1 MKGWAVV
8 AAIVAVVV
16 ASGIGLWVT
25 WDTTRTSATQ
35 TDQVPADLV
44 PTTTFPLV
52 AGATTTT
59 ALQECALAPG
69 AQVGG
74 VVGDP
79 QVNWD
84 RVVIDPSHSLAPDF
98 APDDLVSVSL
108 AGFPSR
114 DQVRSIVIPDL
125 AALRAAA
132 EANGTPLVVVS
143 GYRSYSYQEDLFADR
158 VEEVGEAEATRRTAR
173 PGHSEHQLGTALD
186 VLDPGTSDLTTAFG
200 ATPQGQW
207 LAANAHT
214 YGFVISYP
222 DGAADRTCYEYEP
235 WHLRYVGPST
245 AAAIR
250 NAGLTPREWMLANPA
265 ETLQRV
271 AR

>member
-8 AAIVAVVV
+8 AAIFAVVV

-25 WDTTRTSATQ
+25 WDTTRTSATE
-35 TDQVPADLV
+35 TDLVPEDLV
-44 PTTTFPLV
+44 PTTTFPLA

-59 ALQECALAPG
+59 ALEGCALVDG
-69 AQVGG
+69 DEVGG
-74 VVGDP
+74 VLGDP
-79 QVNWD
+79 RVNWD
-84 RVVIDPSHSLAPDF
+84 RVVIDPAHRLAPEF
-98 APDDLVSVSL
+98 EPDDLVSVSE
-108 AGFPSR
+108 AGFPSQ
-114 DQVRSIVIPDL
+114 DLVRSIVISDL

-143 GYRSYSYQEDLFADR
+143 GYRSYGYQEDLFDNR
-158 VEEVGEAEATRRTAR
+158 VEQVGEAEAARRTAR

-186 VLDPGTSDLTTAFG
+186 VLDPGAGDLTTAFA

-207 LAANAHT
+207 LAANAHAF
-214 YGFVISYP
+214 GFVISYP
-222 DGAADRTCYEYEP
+222 DGASDRTCYEYEP

-265 ETLQRV
+265 ETP
-271 AR
+271 

>member
-8 AAIVAVVV
+8 AALVAVVV
-16 ASGIGLWVT
+16 ASGVGLWVT
-25 WDTTRTSATQ
+25 WDNTRTSATE
-35 TDQVPADLV
+35 TDLVPEDLV
-44 PTTTFPLV
+44 PTTTFPLA

-59 ALQECALAPG
+59 ALEGCALAEG
-69 AQVGG
+69 DEVGG
-74 VVGDP
+74 VLGDP
-79 QVNWD
+79 GVNWD
-84 RVVIDPSHSLAPDF
+84 RVVIDPAHPLPPEF
-98 APDDLVSVSL
+98 EPDDLVSVSE
-108 AGFPSR
+108 AGFPSQ

-143 GYRSYSYQEDLFADR
+143 GYRSYAYQEDLFDNR
-158 VEEVGEAEATRRTAR
+158 VEQVGEAEAARRTAR

-186 VLDPGTSDLTTAFG
+186 VLDPGAGDLTTAFA

-222 DGAADRTCYEYEP
+222 DGASDRTCYEYEP

-265 ETLQRV
+265 ETP
-271 AR
+271 

>member
-16 ASGIGLWVT
+16 ASGVGLWVT
-25 WDTTRTSATQ
+25 WDTTRTSATE

-44 PTTTFPLV
+44 PTTTFPLA
-52 AGATTTT
+52 AGASTTT
-59 ALQECALAPG
+59 ALEGCALDEG
-69 AQVGG
+69 GEVGG
-74 VVGDP
+74 VLGDP
-79 QVNWD
+79 RVNWD
-84 RVVIDPSHSLAPDF
+84 RVVIDPAHRLAPEF
-98 APDDLVSVSL
+98 EPDDLVSVSE

-125 AALRAAA
+125 AGLRAAA
-132 EANGTPLVVVS
+132 EANGTPLVIVS
-143 GYRSYSYQEDLFADR
+143 GYRSYSYQEDLFENR
-158 VEEVGEAEATRRTAR
+158 VEQVGEAEAARRTAR

-186 VLDPGTSDLTTAFG
+186 VLDPGAGDLTTAFA

-207 LAANAHT
+207 LAANAHA

-222 DGAADRTCYEYEP
+222 DGASDRTCHEYEP
-235 WHLRYVGPST
+235 WHLRYVGPPT

-265 ETLQRV
+265 ETP
-271 AR
+271 